1 MKRIRAFINEN
12 PLTMWMAVFVALFY
26 ALSALVLHQLPSGR
40 EFRAHSHA
48 VRAES
53 LHSMHVREEAFT
65 RNMGGHQTLIALTGT
80 FFLLLLLAGIAVN
93 LYAVLQKRRGRGVLE
108 PAEDTGRPPL
118 RLREVFQL
126 FVFIYFIEA
135 AMISLETALGMLI
148 DLRGVDPDVFLVLNS
163 LVRDIG
169 TAVLAL
175 LLVTRH
181 YRLPL
186 SAIGLS
192 GRRFG
197 RRLAEGVGC
206 YAAAVPWVML
216 MLGALNLVMQFFSYE
231 PEPQAV
237 VEIYMKK
244 SADPYLLPLTLFV
257 AVVGP
262 VIEEIFFRG
271 FTYRA
276 FRARMGFFGAAAASS
291 FLFAALHMN
300 AVVFVPIFILGLFLC
315 YLAEKTGSLVP
326 SMTVHALHNTSM
338 VGLTLAFK
346 TISGS
351 P

>member
-1 MKRIRAFINEN
+1 MKKIRAFINEN

-40 EFRAHSHA
+40 EFSAHSHS

-53 LHSMHVREEAFT
+53 LRSMHLREEAFT
-65 RNMGGHQTLIALTGT
+65 RNAGSHQKLIALTGL
-80 FFLLLLLAGIAVN
+80 FFMLLLLAGIAANV
-93 LYAVLQKRRGRGVLE
+93 YALIQKRRGQGILR
-108 PAEDTGRPPL
+108 PAEDSPRAPW

-126 FVFIYFIEA
+126 FVFIFFIEA
-135 AMISLETALGMLI
+135 AMISLETALGLTV
-148 DLRGVDPDVFLVLNS
+148 DLRRVDPDVFLVLNS

-169 TAVLAL
+169 TAALAL
-175 LLVTRH
+175 LLVTSH
-181 YRLPL
+181 YRQPL

-192 GRRFG
+192 FRQFG

-216 MLGALNLVMQFFSYE
+216 MLGTLNFVMQSFSYE

-276 FRARMGFFGAAAASS
+276 FRARMGFIGAAAASS

-300 AVVFVPIFILGLFLC
+300 AVVFVPIFILGFFLC
-315 YLAEKTGSLVP
+315 FLTERTGSLIP